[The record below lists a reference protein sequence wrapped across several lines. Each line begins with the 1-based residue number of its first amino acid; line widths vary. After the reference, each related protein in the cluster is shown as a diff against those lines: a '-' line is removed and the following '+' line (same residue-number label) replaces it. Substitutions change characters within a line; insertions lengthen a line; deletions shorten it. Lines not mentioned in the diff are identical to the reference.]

1 MCLPNLELRTFGARL
16 NMEKAKTLT
25 KRESEIAE
33 LFAWGA
39 SKKDI
44 ANRLFVSERTV
55 ENHTRNRKDS
65 VGPQDTE
72 YFRRAHKNP
81 DAVVQIKHCQYSH
94 GNDAPDTDI
103 GEITL
108 NKITGN
114 ILKDEI
120 IPEPQAKE
128 KCQRRGKY
136 VHQHNGYNLGKYRRI
151 PVFMFCVNHFITS

>member
-55 ENHTRNRKDS
+55 ENHTRNIYEKTGCSKVNELSAWWFCTTFHISFDLSPLKRNAIAWVMLLLMIPQIIDFNNVAVRTRTNTSRIVRVRTRRKS
-65 VGPQDTE
+65 E
-72 YFRRAHKNP
+72 
-81 DAVVQIKHCQYSH
+81 
-94 GNDAPDTDI
+94 NDNATVDFLT
-103 GEITL
+103 
-108 NKITGN
+108 
-114 ILKDEI
+114 
-120 IPEPQAKE
+120 
-128 KCQRRGKY
+128 
-136 VHQHNGYNLGKYRRI
+136 
-151 PVFMFCVNHFITS
+151 M